1 MMVENIHR
9 TDEENVNGAFVV
21 RANFWPVAKDIA
33 AMKHGGNRLLPLT
46 PY

>member
-1 MMVENIHR
+1 MLLENIHR
-9 TDEENVNGAFVV
+9 TDSDNVKGTFVV

-33 AMKHGGNRLLPLT
+33 AMKHGGNGLLVPT